1 MVVLCAMLLAPGAKA
16 RLPTRSREASTSRDV
31 ALVAAINSVR
41 TQHLLPRLR
50 FDLRLSL
57 AARSHSLDMLRRDY
71 FGHGNFVAR
80 MSRFHVRGRL
90 MAENLD
96 CSSGVRAAPAIVAD
110 WLASPPHRAIMLQ
123 PSLRRIGV
131 AAPVGAFGT
140 MRTASLI
147 TADFAGG

>member
-1 MVVLCAMLLAPGAKA
+1 MLVTPGAKA
-16 RLPTRSREASTSRDV
+16 RLLTRSREASTTRDKV
-31 ALVAAINSVR
+31 LVAAINSVR

-50 FDLRLSL
+50 IDFRLSL

-71 FGHGNFVAR
+71 FGHGNFSAR
-80 MSRFHVRGRL
+80 ISRFQVRGRFF
-90 MAENLD
+90 AENLD
-96 CSSGVRAAPAIVAD
+96 WSSGVIPASAIVAD
-110 WLASPPHRAIMLQ
+110 WLASAPHRAIMLD

-131 AAPVGAFGT
+131 ATPVGAFGT